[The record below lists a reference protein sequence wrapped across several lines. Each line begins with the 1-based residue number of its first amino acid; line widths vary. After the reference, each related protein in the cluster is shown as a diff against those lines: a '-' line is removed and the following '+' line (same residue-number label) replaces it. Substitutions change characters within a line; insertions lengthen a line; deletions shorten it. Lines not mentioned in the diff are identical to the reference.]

1 MADIAYIQFTSRL
14 KATSKEGIIAE
25 ASQIAVSADDATDIK
40 TYIDSKVSEGGASST
55 DVTDLQKRVAAIE
68 ARLKLV

>member
-1 MADIAYIQFTSRL
+1 MTYTTLGSPLKSGSGYIT
-14 KATSKEGIIAE
+14 TAE
-25 ASQIAVSADDATDIK
+25 HIVISDDDPTNIK

-68 ARLKLV
+68 ALLKLV